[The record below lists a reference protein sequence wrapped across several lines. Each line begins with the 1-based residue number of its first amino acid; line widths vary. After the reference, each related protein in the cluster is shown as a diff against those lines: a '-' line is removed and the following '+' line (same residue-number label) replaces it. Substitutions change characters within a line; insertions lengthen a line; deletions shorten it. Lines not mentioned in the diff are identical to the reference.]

1 MLGETMN
8 MLKKITFTITL
19 MVLSG
24 NLLAA
29 NSEKQQ
35 MNSDKAQITQVFEN
49 YMSKY
54 NHFINKQELKL
65 SPALYSEHVM
75 LISGNGKATS
85 LTSEKMNQGVTGFL
99 TQLKAKGVSKVA
111 WETVEVKLLANNIAL
126 ASNVAV
132 RYLANGEV
140 YDRAGATYFLNK
152 AATGWEISAFA
163 LHAPE
168 QVLSLSTQG

>member
-1 MLGETMN
+1 MLSSN
-8 MLKKITFTITL
+8 
-19 MVLSG
+19 VLAIG
-24 NLLAA
+24 NDHQTTENEHLLI
-29 NSEKQQ
+29 SK
-35 MNSDKAQITQVFEN
+35 VFEN

-65 SPALYSEHVM
+65 SPALYSEQVM
-75 LISGNGKATS
+75 LILGNGKATS

-111 WETVEVKLLANNIAL
+111 WETVEVKLLADNIAL

-168 QVLSLSTQG
+168 QVLNLSTKG